1 MKLKTLNMGL
11 FKVNNYLLFDEES
24 KDIILIDAGG
34 DFEITKSAID
44 ELGGNLKY
52 LLNTHAH
59 MDHIAGDFDI
69 QKNYDVPV
77 YIQKDDKE
85 QLPHFKEYLNYVGMP
100 DYELPENVNFI
111 EGNETFKIGNK
122 TIRTIHTPGHTQGGV
137 CYLIDDMLFSG
148 DSLFYESIGRTDLLG
163 GNHNQLLNS
172 IKTKLLVLPE
182 EIKVYPGHGPS
193 TTIEHEKQFNAYV

>member
-69 QKNYDVPV
+69 QKNYS
-77 YIQKDDKE
+77 KKR
-85 QLPHFKEYLNYVGMP
+85 H
-100 DYELPENVNFI
+100 
-111 EGNETFKIGNK
+111 
-122 TIRTIHTPGHTQGGV
+122 
-137 CYLIDDMLFSG
+137 
-148 DSLFYESIGRTDLLG
+148 
-163 GNHNQLLNS
+163 
-172 IKTKLLVLPE
+172 
-182 EIKVYPGHGPS
+182 
-193 TTIEHEKQFNAYV
+193 

>member
-34 DFEITKSAID
+34 DFEMTKSAVD

-69 QKNYDVPV
+69 QRYYDVPV

-85 QLPHFKEYLNYVGMP
+85 QLPHFKEYLSYVGMP
-100 DYELPENVNFI
+100 NYELPENINFI

-122 TIRTIHTPGHTQGGV
+122 TIRTMYTPGHTQGGV

-163 GNHNQLLNS
+163 GNYKQLINS
-172 IKTKLLVLPE
+172 IKTKLLILPD
-182 EIKVYPGHGPS
+182 EIKVYPGHGPA
-193 TTIEHEKQFNAYV
+193 TTIGHEKVNNQYV